1 MTDSE
6 IMQREAN
13 LVRQIQEMLPD
24 FVKAC
29 ASDVEVV
36 VLHQDAFAADYRDD
50 EYLLL
55 GIAIKYAGLCGKEV
69 QVIGKNRQTVGEQGS
84 VH

>member
-13 LVRQIQEMLPD
+13 LVREIQVKLPD

-29 ASDVEVV
+29 ASDVELVL
-36 VLHQDAFAADYRDD
+36 LHQDVR
-50 EYLLL
+50 
-55 GIAIKYAGLCGKEV
+55 
-69 QVIGKNRQTVGEQGS
+69 R
-84 VH
+84 